1 MLQKQESVKLWTKD
15 YIFLFFTNFFMTVG
29 GQMLMSSLPLFAL
42 HVLGANDSQVGSLVA
57 VYSFAALL
65 IRPFAGYSYDQIG
78 RKITYLFSLLI
89 FALLAFGHLTVASFF
104 WLIVFRVLTG
114 VTFGVAS
121 AGGPILAADLV
132 HPSRR
137 AEGVG
142 YFSLSLT
149 FAMAI
154 APYLGVSIIDTGNYY
169 ALFTVTGFLFVLS
182 FISAALV
189 KNPSLPVKKERF
201 TWESCFEKRIL
212 SVAVLTMLMHVLMG
226 GILSFAILFG
236 EELGVPNAGWFFIL
250 NSVGVVITRM
260 FAGRIQDRR
269 GPKPVIIFAFIALA
283 LGFVLLALSTGPQL
297 FYVSALIIGMG
308 NGSMMPSLQAMI
320 FNMVVPER
328 RGAANSTYF
337 AALDIGVGSGS
348 VILGFIATHA
358 GYANMFLTC
367 ALFLVLPFLCFW
379 FYTNKDYEIK
389 AAEIKALESKKALE

>member
-1 MLQKQESVKLWTKD
+1 VQKQVAEKLWTKD
-15 YIFLFFTNFFMTVG
+15 YIFLFLTNFFMTVG
-29 GQMLMSSLPLFAL
+29 GQMLMSGLPLFAL
-42 HVLGANDSQVGSLVA
+42 HVLDASDSQVGSLVA

-78 RKITYLFSLLI
+78 RKITYLLSLLI
-89 FALLAFGHLTVASFF
+89 FALLAFGHLTVATFF
-104 WLIVFRVLTG
+104 WLVVFRVLTG
-114 VTFGVAS
+114 ITFGVAS

-142 YFSLSLT
+142 YFTLSLT

-154 APYLGVSIIDTGNYY
+154 APYLGVAIIDTGNYY
-169 ALFTVTGFLFVLS
+169 GIFTVTGILFVLS
-182 FISAALV
+182 FLSAALV
-189 KNPSLPVKKERF
+189 KYPPQPIKKAKF
-201 TWESCFEKRIL
+201 SWESCFEKRIL
-212 SVAVLTMLMHVLMG
+212 SVAILTMLMHVLMG

-260 FAGRIQDRR
+260 FAGKIQDRH
-269 GPKPVIIFAFIALA
+269 GPRPVILFAFVMLV
-283 LGFVLLALSTGPQL
+283 LGFVLLSLSTSPPL
-297 FYVSALIIGMG
+297 FYISALIIGLG

-348 VILGFIATHA
+348 VILGFIANHT
-358 GYANMFLTC
+358 GYATMFLAC
-367 ALFLVLPFLCFW
+367 ALFLVIPFLCFW

-389 AAEIKALESKKALE
+389 AAEIKALEVE